1 MFGQKILFVF
11 ILMIISIV
19 AERERKK
26 TCIHNLVINGTNLIT
41 GHRKQLIVV
50 GMINFNNLAS
60 RIQADR

>member
-1 MFGQKILFVF
+1 MFRQKILFVF